1 MAPATSRLP
10 SRFLP
15 WAWPPPGT
23 SASDWPVR
31 SPQIGE
37 TELGTGTP
45 GPVEEGLGWREA
57 GTGCGGIRKG
67 SWKRGHWCEG
77 FEA

>member
-31 SPQIGE
+31 SPQTGE
-37 TELGTGTP
+37 TELGTGSTP
-45 GPVEEGLGWREA
+45 GPVEEGLGWGGGGDGLWGDKEGIPEE
-57 GTGCGGIRKG
+57 GTLV
-67 SWKRGHWCEG
+67 RG
-77 FEA
+77 F